1 MQPTLGQLWANN
13 VVDSLN
19 SKPVVTPQVD
29 AGMQAATETLHKR
42 ATKKQA
48 LADSLLVTQNQQG
61 MV

>member
-19 SKPVVTPQVD
+19 NKPVTTPNVD
-29 AGMQAATETLHKR
+29 TGMQAAAETLHKR

-48 LADSLLVTQNQQG
+48 LADSLLTTQNQQG
-61 MV
+61 MM